1 MKFLRHK
8 AFMKQVS
15 ITTLALFGVISIVS
29 YGVWYFMPEKTEAKI
44 SENDMR
50 FQSAY
55 SNSYGSVGVALST
68 RIGLG
73 IGSNMQDAGDAYS
86 TNAKVWENYEEK
98 REIRSALIRSNLM
111 IIREYLNLSR
121 TDVKVML
128 SNASD
133 RRSVLEWF
141 ISELEHKRKNSI
153 LSVQSL
159 EAQKSKLLGH
169 LEKIDSEI
177 ETSKIQMEWH
187 FEKAMVEETLSDVDT
202 YFDLR
207 RQYTETFTDIVFI
220 NQFLKQHIFLTR
232 YNETL
237 LDTLRTNKEQIIN
250 KTYVVIP
257 DSGSDYMRELKLI
270 FDENEMK

>member
-1 MKFLRHK
+1 
-8 AFMKQVS
+8 
-15 ITTLALFGVISIVS
+15 
-29 YGVWYFMPEKTEAKI
+29 
-44 SENDMR
+44 
-50 FQSAY
+50 
-55 SNSYGSVGVALST
+55 
-68 RIGLG
+68 
-73 IGSNMQDAGDAYS
+73 MQDAGDAYS